1 MDKKLTFWLEVK
13 EIFKKTSDKFDAKW
27 QKRKRVL
34 NSQLLVAFLLKL
46 VESKNKQG
54 ERVLVGWTEM
64 QLI

>member
-46 VESKNKQG
+46 VESKN
-54 ERVLVGWTEM
+54 
-64 QLI
+64 I